1 MKHRPLAA
9 LTARSIAGVNCS
21 TLVCLSDLVLPFAQ
35 SVFTPTNQHHTYG
48 VRQMTDPELRKPR
61 RYARSTRSIKVGTHL
76 WPDVMEL
83 IRQHAEEYQ
92 LTPSGAVHDC
102 LRRYFQLPEI
112 H

>member
-1 MKHRPLAA
+1 MHTLHHLTFGA
-9 LTARSIAGVNCS
+9 LS
-21 TLVCLSDLVLPFAQ
+21 
-35 SVFTPTNQHHTYG
+35 
-48 VRQMTDPELRKPR
+48 MTSSEALKPR

-83 IRQHAEEYQ
+83 IRRHAAEHQ

-102 LRRYFQLPEI
+102 LRRYFNLPEI

>member
-1 MKHRPLAA
+1 MHTLHHLIIGA
-9 LTARSIAGVNCS
+9 LS
-21 TLVCLSDLVLPFAQ
+21 
-35 SVFTPTNQHHTYG
+35 
-48 VRQMTDPELRKPR
+48 MTSSEAVKPR

-83 IRQHAEEYQ
+83 IRQHASEHQ

-102 LRRYFQLPEI
+102 LRRYFNLPEI

>member
-1 MKHRPLAA
+1 MTSSEA
-9 LTARSIAGVNCS
+9 L
-21 TLVCLSDLVLPFAQ
+21 
-35 SVFTPTNQHHTYG
+35 
-48 VRQMTDPELRKPR
+48 KPR

-83 IRQHAEEYQ
+83 IRRHAAEHQ

-102 LRRYFQLPEI
+102 LRRYFNLPEI